1 MDTMDS
7 KLAQPC
13 KEAICSE
20 DSRDTNAEPNNS
32 CLEGSQPAHY
42 VNCEDEKNPDAPEMN
57 AMKIT
62 MEQQSNDGIGNGTI
76 DGERFVDSS
85 IGKMKELKTNRHV
98 HVNGLNDKNVKIGE
112 GIKIGI
118 EENSFVRSNGLN
130 DKNPKTAEKGGKV
143 VRKEKENS
151 LVRDSGLNNKFTEM
165 AAE

>member
-42 VNCEDEKNPDAPEMN
+42 VNCEDEKNSDASEMN

-62 MEQQSNDGIGNGTI
+62 MEKRSNDGDGNGI
-76 DGERFVDSS
+76 NDGDRFINSS
-85 IGKMKELKTNRHV
+85 VGNKEGYLTSTV
-98 HVNGLNDKNVKIGE
+98 TYVTTV
-112 GIKIGI
+112 
-118 EENSFVRSNGLN
+118 
-130 DKNPKTAEKGGKV
+130 
-143 VRKEKENS
+143 
-151 LVRDSGLNNKFTEM
+151 
-165 AAE
+165 